1 MHGFGGEVFS
11 DSFLF
16 VFECSLKKKHSIYL
30 KWIIQKGIEPIASGG
45 FAVILMEQERTLAL
59 KVPVLLPNFKEH
71 LTDDVYVGEWILKPI
86 MSQIAGHDCVLSHAI
101 QYSHVRVSS

>member
-1 MHGFGGEVFS
+1 M
-11 DSFLF
+11 
-16 VFECSLKKKHSIYL
+16 
-30 KWIIQKGIEPIASGG
+30 
-45 FAVILMEQERTLAL
+45 ILMEQERTLAL
-59 KVPVLLPNFKEH
+59 KVPKCFHFKEH